1 MDLENLLE
9 FCAYYQANKHATIL
23 TLQTISEENQQSP
36 IKDKPEKVARRKV
49 EVVDKKKIDK
59 P

>member
-9 FCAYYQANKHATIL
+9 FCAYYQVNKHASIL
-23 TLQTISEENQQSP
+23 TIQTISEDNQQSP
-36 IKDKPEKVARRKV
+36 IKDKPEKLVRKKV